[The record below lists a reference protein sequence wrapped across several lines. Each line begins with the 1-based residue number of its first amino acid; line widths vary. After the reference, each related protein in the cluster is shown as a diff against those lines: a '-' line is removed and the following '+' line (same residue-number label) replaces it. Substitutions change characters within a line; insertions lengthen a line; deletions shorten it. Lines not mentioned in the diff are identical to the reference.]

1 MDTNV
6 NVNKPI
12 TNPELIELMKKLKE
26 NPNSENENKFINC
39 MINSLFLT
47 PIIIDG
53 EIEEKDDYKIT
64 IKKGT
69 KINFKLIANKNT
81 QKSYFLAF
89 TDWDELRKWSSEPEN
104 AFIVNYDDLKNLVAR
119 SQGEQEGFVINPF
132 NQNIIVNSEIIE
144 GIQKHIKKIPI
155 ENN

>member
-1 MDTNV
+1 MDT

-12 TNPELIELMKKLKE
+12 TNPELIELMKELKE
-26 NPNSENENKFINC
+26 NPNPENENKFINC

-89 TDWDELRKWSSEPEN
+89 TDWDELRKWSNEPEN

-132 NQNIIVNSEIIE
+132 NQNIIINSQIIE
-144 GIQKHIKKIPI
+144 RIQKHIKKVPI